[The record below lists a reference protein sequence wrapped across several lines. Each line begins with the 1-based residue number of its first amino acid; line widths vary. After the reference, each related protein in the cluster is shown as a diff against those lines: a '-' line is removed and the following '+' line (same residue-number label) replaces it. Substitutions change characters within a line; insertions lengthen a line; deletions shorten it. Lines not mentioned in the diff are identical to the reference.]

1 MGNPANETVRY
12 PFTSF
17 NFSVEIEVPGIAQE
31 VCSASFSECDG
42 LEMTMEV
49 KTIREGGN
57 NGEQIRL
64 TGPFAYGQLT
74 LKRGMTATFDLWDWF
89 NATLQ
94 DGRLR
99 AKRAEVVLLAA
110 DGTTERARFMLKRC
124 MPVKLKAPPLNG
136 KDGIIAIEELQ
147 LAYESLTLK
156 KPGGGGN
163 NG

>member
-17 NFSVEIEVPGIAQE
+17 NFSVEIEVPGISQE
-31 VCSASFSECDG
+31 VCSASCSECDG
-42 LEMTMEV
+42 LEMSMEV

-89 NATLQ
+89 NATLK

-99 AKRAEVVLLAA
+99 AKRAEVVLLAP

-124 MPVKLKAPPLNG
+124 MPIKLKAPALNG
-136 KDGIIAIEELQ
+136 KDGTIAIEELQ
-147 LAYESLTLK
+147 LAYESLTLE
-156 KPGGGGN
+156 KPGGGAN